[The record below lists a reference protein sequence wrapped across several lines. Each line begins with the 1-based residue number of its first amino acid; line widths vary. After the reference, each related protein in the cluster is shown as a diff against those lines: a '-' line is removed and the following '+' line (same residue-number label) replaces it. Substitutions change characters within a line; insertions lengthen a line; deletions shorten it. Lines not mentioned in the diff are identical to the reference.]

1 MGPTTLRII
10 VGLMMAHCA
19 YAAYGPDMQKRHIT
33 KAVEAFYELISD
45 DNFER
50 ADFIEIM
57 DYIAERFH
65 HKCYFLS
72 DTTSI
77 NPGEVLQVV
86 DGLEREMNK
95 LSSEIEIISE
105 DQKQFHNEIGEVT
118 NDQKHFHE
126 EVRTKMTEITESQT
140 HFREN
145 IEMISKELK
154 EYVEEKLH
162 FLRENYVSTK
172 ALCSVET
179 YEKHLTGD
187 YCIST
192 SIRNLALGKPAWQS
206 SEHYNGDVGKASA
219 AVDGNRDSNFLP
231 GKSCIHTKKEMNPWW
246 KVDLEVVSLVGRV
259 VIVNRD
265 DREICGQ
272 CGGRLRHVVVTLSA
286 EQDGAGEVCGRFAGP
301 GSAGQIIE
309 IKCPKQ
315 IFGRYVKVQ
324 MNSDNYLNICEVE
337 VYSQ

>member
-19 YAAYGPDMQKRHIT
+19 YAANGSDMQKRHIT

-65 HKCYFLS
+65 YKCYSLS

-77 NPGEVLQVV
+77 NPGEVLQIV
-86 DGLEREMNK
+86 DGLQLEMNK
-95 LSSEIEIISE
+95 LSTEIENISE
-105 DQKQFHNEIGEVT
+105 DQKHFHAKIAGITDDQKNFHEEISTKITEISEG
-118 NDQKHFHE
+118 QKHF
-126 EVRTKMTEITESQT
+126 RES
-140 HFREN
+140 
-145 IEMISKELK
+145 
-154 EYVEEKLH
+154 VEHVKDKLNG
-162 FLRENYVSTK
+162 LGNKYVSTK
-172 ALCSVET
+172 ALCSVKT
-179 YEKHLTGD
+179 YEQCLAGE

-192 SIRNLALGKPAWQS
+192 SIRNLALNKPAWQS
-206 SEHYNGDVGKASA
+206 SENYNGDLGKASA
-219 AVDGNRDSNFLP
+219 AVDGNRDSNFAA
-231 GKSCIHTKKEMNPWW
+231 KSCIHTKKENYPWW
-246 KVDLEVVSLVGRV
+246 EVDLESDNLVGRI

-265 DREICGQ
+265 NASE
-272 CGGRLRHVVVTLSA
+272 RLRHVVVTVSA
-286 EQDGAGEVCGRFAGP
+286 EKDGAGEVCGRFGGP

-315 IFGRYVKVQ
+315 ILGRYVKVQ
-324 MNSDNYLNICEVE
+324 MKSDNFLHVCEVE